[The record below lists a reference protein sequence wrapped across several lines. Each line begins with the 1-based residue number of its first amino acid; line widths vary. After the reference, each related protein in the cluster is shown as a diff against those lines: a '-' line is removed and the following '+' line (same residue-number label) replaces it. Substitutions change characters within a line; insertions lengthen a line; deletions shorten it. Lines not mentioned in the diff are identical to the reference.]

1 MIDGPADTLVD
12 HAVNYLADN
21 SIDVATIGSAI
32 SDETSFPR
40 DRFPVLD
47 TVVDAYTEAGR
58 PVERIDVIATLSLI
72 VGWASAESRWIRAS
86 GMTANEARAAIISQA
101 TLPTPAAFSGRVGVA
116 HARHSPTVAC
126 AMSQRMHAISTGQYT
141 NPSRTSR
148 AGSSCG

>member
-101 TLPTPAAFSGRVGVA
+101 KRCLHPPRFLAESV
-116 HARHSPTVAC
+116 
-126 AMSQRMHAISTGQYT
+126 
-141 NPSRTSR
+141 
-148 AGSSCG
+148 